1 LFPRSCFLITLLT
14 VDNDDDGFRSFLFFF
29 MASNQNTQAV
39 ASGDLVD
46 LVSSSGSATIYPSD
60 DAILAVLQA
69 RFRADLPYTRIG
81 STQIVAVNP
90 YKTLANVNDVSAKDY
105 EERSYKDTSLL
116 MVDSPRPL
124 QPHLYD
130 LAARVYLLMRR
141 SNESQGVITRS
152 VSHSTFPY
160 IFFLTTSRGITGS
173 RKTTSLRLFLNQL
186 LRVSTLSKRELKLAG
201 QTKALSTVL
210 DSFGNAK
217 NAHEPQWLSPRPLPR
232 APLQRAWSVRWRKS
246 AHIWP

>member
-1 LFPRSCFLITLLT
+1 MYPRFCFLITLFT
-14 VDNDDDGFRSFLFFF
+14 VGDGLRSFLFSF

-81 STQIVAVNP
+81 STQLVAINP

-105 EERSYKDTSLL
+105 EERSYKDTSLP

-152 VSHSTFPY
+152 VSHSSFVLHFFP
-160 IFFLTTSRGITGS
+160 
-173 RKTTSLRLFLNQL
+173 
-186 LRVSTLSKRELKLAG
+186 
-201 QTKALSTVL
+201 
-210 DSFGNAK
+210 
-217 NAHEPQWLSPRPLPR
+217 EP
-232 APLQRAWSVRWRKS
+232 
-246 AHIWP
+246 